1 MTLKLTIES
10 LAADFARG
18 VLTALRTASLQD
30 ILAQSNASAS
40 TKATSAKALGAALG
54 QKRGPGRP
62 AKNAGKASAVAAS
75 GDSLASVV
83 SLLSSK
89 PEGLRAEDI
98 RKTLGIDKPTVT
110 KILKKAL
117 ATKALKKQGQKRATT
132 YFAR

>member
-30 ILAQSNASAS
+30 ILAQSNGSTS
-40 TKATSAKALGAALG
+40 TKSAATNAAVAG
-54 QKRGPGRP
+54 KRRPGRP
-62 AKNAGKASAVAAS
+62 AKNAVKGSTGAAAS